1 MLNSTATKVTACRDS
16 LTATAERG
24 EHMLQSTEILFAHGE
39 LLSAQMLEELAAR
52 PNNLVSAIYAAFG
65 DGIIA
70 GLDFNAD
77 AAGDVILTV
86 GVVKWREKIY
96 TSNAAINISKF
107 LRNAPDNFD
116 CQDRTKEWRL
126 ELYPD
131 VENFGAIN
139 HYRLKLRVRPIEN
152 SADVD
157 CMTLITFR
165 LFDGNLILPKLKSDA
180 DKPLEEFYKGKRA
193 YLLDTP
199 YLAANGTEAVAPLI
213 CRAVAEFLREKPDKD
228 SADWSL
234 LMSLNNFTVT
244 SWQTLRDYVKGC
256 GGNDDFATRKNFLA
270 EFERCLKEIRY
281 SKVCGGEQT
290 STQKSTLKKNY
301 DGLIIPYKNLE

>member
-1 MLNSTATKVTACRDS
+1 
-16 LTATAERG
+16 
-24 EHMLQSTEILFAHGE
+24 MLQSTEILFAHGE

-70 GLDFNAD
+70 GLDFNTD
-77 AAGDVILTV
+77 AAGDVILTA
-86 GVVKWREKIY
+86 GLVKWREKIY
-96 TSNAAINISKF
+96 TSNAPINISKF
-107 LRNAPDNFD
+107 LRNTPDNFD
-116 CQDRTKEWRL
+116 FQDMSKEWSL
-126 ELYPD
+126 ELFHD

-139 HYRLKLRVRPIEN
+139 HYRLKLRVRPIEK

-157 CMTLITFR
+157 CMKLINFR
-165 LFDGNLILPKLKSDA
+165 LFDGNLILPKLKSD
-180 DKPLEEFYKGKRA
+180 DEKPLEEFYKGKRA
-193 YLLDTP
+193 QLLDTP
-199 YLAANGTEAVAPLI
+199 YLAANGSEAVAPLI
-213 CRAVAEFLREKPDKD
+213 CRAIAEFLSEKPDKD

-234 LMSLNNFTVT
+234 LMSLNNFPLI

-256 GGNDDFATRKNFLA
+256 GEEADFATRKNFFA

-281 SKVCGGEQT
+281 SKTYGGEQP
-290 STQKSTLKKNY
+290 STKKSTRKKNY

>member
-1 MLNSTATKVTACRDS
+1 MLK
-16 LTATAERG
+16 
-24 EHMLQSTEILFAHGE
+24 STEILFAHGE

-65 DGIIA
+65 EGIIA
-70 GLDFNAD
+70 GLDFKAD
-77 AAGDVILTV
+77 AAGDVILTA
-86 GVVKWREKIY
+86 GLVKWREKIY
-96 TSNAAINISKF
+96 TSNSAINISKF
-107 LRNAPDNFD
+107 LSNVPDNF
-116 CQDRTKEWRL
+116 KEWRL
-126 ELYPD
+126 ELFHD

-157 CMTLITFR
+157 SMTLITFR
-165 LFDGNLILPKLKSDA
+165 LFDGNLILPKVKSDA

-199 YLAANGTEAVAPLI
+199 YLAANGSKAVAPLI
-213 CRAVAEFLREKPDKD
+213 CRAIAEFLREKPDKD

-234 LMSLNNFTVT
+234 LMSLNNFPVT
-244 SWQTLRDYVKGC
+244 SWQTLRDYVKSC
-256 GGNDDFATRKNFLA
+256 GGNADFATRKKFFA
-270 EFERCLKEIRY
+270 EFERCFKEIRY
-281 SKVCGGEQT
+281 SKAYDREQT

-301 DGLIIPYKNLE
+301 DGLIIPYKDLE

>member
-1 MLNSTATKVTACRDS
+1 MLNSTATKMIACRDS
-16 LTATAERG
+16 LTVTAERG

-52 PNNLVSAIYAAFG
+52 PNNLVSAIYAVFG

-70 GLDFNAD
+70 GLDFNVD
-77 AAGDVILTV
+77 AAGDVILTA

-96 TSNAAINISKF
+96 TSNAAINISQF
-107 LRNAPDNFD
+107 LHNAHDNFD
-116 CQDRTKEWRL
+116 CQDRSKEWSL
-126 ELYPD
+126 ELFHD

-139 HYRLKLRVRPIEN
+139 HYRLKLRVRPTEK

-165 LFDGNLILPKLKSDA
+165 LFDGNLILPKLKSNA

-199 YLAANGTEAVAPLI
+199 YLAANGYEAVAPLI

-234 LMSLNNFTVT
+234 LMSINNFPVM
-244 SWQTLRDYVKGC
+244 SWQTFCDYVKGC
-256 GGNDDFATRKNFLA
+256 GGNVDFATRKKFFA

-281 SKVCGGEQT
+281 SKAYSGEQT
-290 STQKSTLKKNY
+290 SAEKSIRKKNY

>member
-1 MLNSTATKVTACRDS
+1 MLNSTATKVKACRDS

-52 PNNLVSAIYAAFG
+52 PNNLISAICVAFG

-77 AAGDVILTV
+77 AAGNAILTA

-96 TSNAAINISKF
+96 TSNAAINISNF

-116 CQDRTKEWRL
+116 CRDMSKEWRL
-126 ELYPD
+126 ELFHN
-131 VENFGAIN
+131 VENFGEIN
-139 HYRLKLRVRPIEN
+139 HYRLKLRVRPIEK

-157 CMTLITFR
+157 YMTLMTFR

-180 DKPLEEFYKGKRA
+180 EKPLEEFYKGKRA
-193 YLLDTP
+193 YFLDTP
-199 YLAANGTEAVAPLI
+199 YLASNGSQAVAPLI

-234 LMSLNNFTVT
+234 LMSLNNFPVI

-256 GGNDDFATRKNFLA
+256 GEEADFATRKNFFA

-281 SKVCGGEQT
+281 SKTYGGGQT
-290 STQKSTLKKNY
+290 ITEKSTRKKNY

>member
-1 MLNSTATKVTACRDS
+1 
-16 LTATAERG
+16 
-24 EHMLQSTEILFAHGE
+24 MLQSTEILFAHGE

-52 PNNLVSAIYAAFG
+52 PNNLISAICVAFG

-77 AAGDVILTV
+77 AAGNAILTA

-96 TSNAAINISKF
+96 TSNAAINISNF

-116 CQDRTKEWRL
+116 CRDMSKEWRL
-126 ELYPD
+126 ELFHN
-131 VENFGAIN
+131 VENFGEIN
-139 HYRLKLRVRPIEN
+139 HYRLKLRVRPIEK

-157 CMTLITFR
+157 YMTLMTFR

-180 DKPLEEFYKGKRA
+180 EKPLEEFYKGKRA

-199 YLAANGTEAVAPLI
+199 YLASNGSQAVAPLI

-234 LMSLNNFTVT
+234 LMSLNNFPVI

-256 GGNDDFATRKNFLA
+256 GEEADFATRKNFFA

-281 SKVCGGEQT
+281 SKTYGGGQT
-290 STQKSTLKKNY
+290 ITEKSTRKKNY